1 MTPRAVL
8 RISAKRLGPNA
19 TRAANPSPAATIPP
33 RESVAQ
39 SASTTAGSAATAS
52 PRPRRLDPGR
62 CATEIRHDGEPTAA
76 LIHDESLADGRTT
89 SGQSAPTPW
98 SRSRTSA

>member
-39 SASTTAGSAATAS
+39 SASTTAGSAATAN
-52 PRPRRLDPGR
+52 PRPRRLDPV
-62 CATEIRHDGEPTAA
+62 APIQP
-76 LIHDESLADGRTT
+76 SRTT
-89 SGQSAPTPW
+89 AVAIAAASPFQ
-98 SRSRTSA
+98 